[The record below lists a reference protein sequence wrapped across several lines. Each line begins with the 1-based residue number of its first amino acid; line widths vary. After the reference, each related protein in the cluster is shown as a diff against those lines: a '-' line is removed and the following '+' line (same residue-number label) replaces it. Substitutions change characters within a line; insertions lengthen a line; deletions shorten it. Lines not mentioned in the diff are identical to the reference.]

1 MKSETRKEYEDDAK
15 GYFRNIESAK
25 NPGPSA
31 DAPEVADKHL
41 PSRAE
46 EQQLL
51 DRFEKGFTKTSR
63 SGSFT
68 DKPNA
73 SPAIFPNGLGF
84 ASDFIDEMTPGKFKK
99 PEEGKPVDQQVRKLE
114 NVPRPDFIITDK
126 CLDCMGA
133 VDPENAA
140 MSICSIME
148 QDTHKLA
155 AMHVR
160 YGSMG
165 VNLQCMPC
173 YEAYQKLGQSAVP
186 LALVHAG
193 GLTDPREIELAIK
206 YGAPVRLHDGEE
218 RTLGQWYMH
227 KRQQRLNNNLH
238 NYLMATDPD
247 SPVFR
252 TGKDE

>member
-1 MKSETRKEYEDDAK
+1 MKSETKKEYDDDANR
-15 GYFRNIESAK
+15 YWRNIESAK

-31 DAPEVADKHL
+31 DSAEVADKYL
-41 PSRAE
+41 PGKAE
-46 EQQLL
+46 EQKIL

-99 PEEGKPVDQQVRKLE
+99 PEEGTPVQEQVGRVE
-114 NVPRPDFIITDK
+114 NVPKPAFIIADT
-126 CLDCMGA
+126 CLDCMKP
-133 VDPENAA
+133 VDPGEVA
-140 MSICSIME
+140 MSICVITE

-155 AMHVR
+155 AMHVKFAD
-160 YGSMG
+160 MG

-173 YEAYQKLGQSAVP
+173 YEANLKLGQSQVP
-186 LALVHAG
+186 LALVHSG
-193 GLTDPREIELAIK
+193 GLTDPQEIALAIK
-206 YGAPVRLHDGEE
+206 YGAPIRLHDGEE

-227 KRQQRLNNNLH
+227 KRQQRLTKNLH
-238 NYLMATDPD
+238 NYLMSSEPD
-247 SPVFR
+247 SPIFR
-252 TGKDE
+252 TEKVG